1 MAVASGFTPLC
12 IGTEADGSI
21 VQPAIRAALYSIK
34 GTIGDVSMV
43 GTQSGGQFND
53 SAGPLAKSVEDCAS
67 VMEILLPGRDFH
79 SHLGK
84 SWAGIGIASLD
95 YDTWQWPEAVCNRV
109 PAFDDQHVS
118 EYRFRA
124 RASATTSREL
134 EIMLMFAKRL
144 ESKEALEKVAD
155 LGAQVVDAE
164 LLKLSEIA
172 DKYNTVQLGDIG
184 GK

>member
-53 SAGPLAKSVEDCAS
+53 SAGPLAKSVGDCAA

-84 SWAGIGIASLD
+84 SWAGIAIASLD

-118 EYRFRA
+118 EYILRA
-124 RASATTSREL
+124 RDCGRTSHEL
-134 EIMLMFAKRL
+134 EIMLTFEKRL
-144 ESKEALEKVAD
+144 ESKKALETIAN

-172 DKYNTVQLGDIG
+172 EKYHTVQLGDLG
-184 GK
+184 GE